1 MIVYSAGN
9 KRKWAIAALCVSAL
23 GVASVVWMTPAS
35 VHAANRTES
44 AAICVVAGVFPS
56 YMGGRVVEARPGQW
70 ELNVG
75 VKWTCALD
83 HNGIEEAS
91 GILRLWSPVESAWH
105 LDVPCTL
112 NAPVQPG
119 RSMLQQVSVPWDE
132 SSDVHQWLLRGK
144 PEQVRSAFIVEWSK
158 VIKTPEPV
166 VQPRLSRFNRGQS
179 TQSKSHRQQSGSRY

>member
-1 MIVYSAGN
+1 MDSAGN
-9 KRKWAIAALCVSAL
+9 KRNWAIAALCVSAL

-35 VHAANRTES
+35 VHAANEIES

-56 YMGGRVVEARPGQW
+56 YTGGRVVEARPGQW
-70 ELNVG
+70 ELNVS

-83 HNGIEEAS
+83 HNGVEEAS
-91 GILRLWSPVESAWH
+91 GILRLWSPVESTWH

-132 SSDVHQWLLRGK
+132 SSDVHQWLLRGE

-158 VIKTPEPV
+158 VIETPVPDA
-166 VQPRLSRFNRGQS
+166 QASSRRLNHGQS
-179 TQSKSHRQQSGSRY
+179 TRSRPHREQSGSRY